1 MNKRFLSTP
10 GWLRISHEPIPISHR
25 QKAPPKIC
33 CQRILAVVSHHKEIV
48 LRHSENPGCR
58 CQFLIHRE
66 GTVLVI
72 ERDRVPSH
80 RHNALDQSLTSMP
93 EHDDVAPA

>member
-10 GWLRISHEPIPISHR
+10 GWLRISHEPIPISR
-25 QKAPPKIC
+25 PQKVPPRIC
-33 CQRILAVVSHHKEIV
+33 CQKNSGVIPHHKEIV
-48 LRHSENPGCR
+48 LRYGEDPGCR
-58 CQFLIHRE
+58 CQFLVHCE

-80 RHNALDQSLTSMP
+80 RHNALDQSLTPMP
-93 EHDDVAPA
+93 EHDDVTPA